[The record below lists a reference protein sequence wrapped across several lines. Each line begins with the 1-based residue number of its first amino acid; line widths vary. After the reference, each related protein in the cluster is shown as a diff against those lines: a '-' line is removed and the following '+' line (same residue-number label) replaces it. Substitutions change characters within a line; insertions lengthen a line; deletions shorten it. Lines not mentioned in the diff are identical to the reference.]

1 LVWFGKL
8 ETKCKKPSLIK
19 QYKVLLNAVFLT
31 VLPKK
36 TLHLV
41 KPLLQ
46 IFKSISICMKI
57 CEVIPKTIK
66 PLTPQQMMIRNL
78 KQNIE
83 NSKKKLQAE
92 KDRQRKVKDM
102 ERQKRIM
109 NYG

>member
-1 LVWFGKL
+1 
-8 ETKCKKPSLIK
+8 
-19 QYKVLLNAVFLT
+19 
-31 VLPKK
+31 
-36 TLHLV
+36 
-41 KPLLQ
+41 
-46 IFKSISICMKI
+46 MKI

-83 NSKKKLQAE
+83 NSRKKLQAE

>member
-1 LVWFGKL
+1 MVWFGKL
-8 ETKCKKPSLIK
+8 ETKCKKPSFIK

-57 CEVIPKTIK
+57 SEVIPKTIK

-83 NSKKKLQAE
+83 NSRKRLQAE
-92 KDRQRKVKDM
+92 KDRQRKAKEM

>member
-1 LVWFGKL
+1 MVWFGKL
-8 ETKCKKPSLIK
+8 ETKCKKPNLIK

-41 KPLLQ
+41 KPFLQ

-66 PLTPQQMMIRNL
+66 PLTPQQMMIRSL

-83 NSKKKLQAE
+83 NSRKKLQVE